1 MSLKV
6 KELPSEER
14 PREKALAFGIDSLS
28 NRELLAIILKTG
40 CKNISVL
47 EIADEILR
55 VSGGISNLGKIELNE
70 LIRIKGIK
78 EVKAIELIAS
88 LEFAKRVS
96 YGDSKN
102 KDVISNPESL
112 IKWLQYEIGSRDQ
125 EYFMAVFLNV
135 KNEVINYEIISKGT
149 ADSSLVHP
157 RDVFKQAIKNNTN
170 KIIIAHNHPSNNCN
184 PSKADL
190 VTTTRLVDSGNL
202 LGINIIDHIIIGS
215 SNYYSFKEHKLL

>member
-28 NRELLAIILKTG
+28 NRELIAIILKTG

-55 VSGGISNLGKIELNE
+55 VSGGISNLGKIDLSE

-78 EVKAIELIAS
+78 EVKAIELLAS

-102 KDVISNPESL
+102 KDVISNPVSL
-112 IKWLQYEIGSRDQ
+112 TKWLQYEIGNRDQ
-125 EYFMAVFLNV
+125 EYFIVVFLNV
-135 KNEVINYEIISKGT
+135 KNEIINYEIISKGT

-157 RDVFKQAIKNNTN
+157 RDVFKHAVKNNTN
-170 KIIIAHNHPSNNCN
+170 KIIVAHNHPSNNCN

-190 VTTTRLVDSGNL
+190 VTTTRLVDSGKL